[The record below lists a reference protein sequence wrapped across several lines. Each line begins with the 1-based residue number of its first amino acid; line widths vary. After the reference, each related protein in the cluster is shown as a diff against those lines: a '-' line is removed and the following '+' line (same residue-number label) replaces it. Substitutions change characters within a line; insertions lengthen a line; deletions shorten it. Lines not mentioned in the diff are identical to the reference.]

1 MFIFNIKVES
11 IRKSDF
17 AFENGMT
24 IMQLERKKEKKRNN
38 VYSLTYDLVVNV
50 VNSHKAIH
58 RKKKKQEQEYYK
70 VPHYLRHIHTNYNT

>member
-1 MFIFNIKVES
+1 LFIFNIKVES

-50 VNSHKAIH
+50 ANSS
-58 RKKKKQEQEYYK
+58 QG
-70 VPHYLRHIHTNYNT
+70 NS